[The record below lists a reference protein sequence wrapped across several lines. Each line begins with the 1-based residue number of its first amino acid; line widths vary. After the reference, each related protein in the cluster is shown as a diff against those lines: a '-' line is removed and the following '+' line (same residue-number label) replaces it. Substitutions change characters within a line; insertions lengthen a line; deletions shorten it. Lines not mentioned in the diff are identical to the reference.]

1 MYVKLP
7 PPHFK
12 LQTQYFC
19 MILQLICYNLLYHFQ
34 NLHTLNLHMFKFNT
48 DILFQRLSLK
58 SLDEIIIY
66 DMDFPFSISVFLFNV
81 KYSKVKI
88 TVIFSRFGVLYN
100 LMYEKKA

>member
-1 MYVKLP
+1 
-7 PPHFK
+7 
-12 LQTQYFC
+12 
-19 MILQLICYNLLYHFQ
+19 
-34 NLHTLNLHMFKFNT
+34 MFKFNT

-66 DMDFPFSISVFLFNV
+66 DMDFRFSISVFLFNV